1 MTPEREGRGP
11 RQDKAG
17 PVLRS
22 EAKGKAETEPKRSG
36 PSWKKTAA
44 RMRKE
49 AQPETAVPA
58 PKELAA
64 VSYTHLT
71 LPTKA

>member
-22 EAKGKAETEPKRSG
+22 EAKGKAKAEAEPKRSG
-36 PSWKKTAA
+36 PSWKKDGGPHEE
-44 RMRKE
+44 RG
-49 AQPETAVPA
+49 PA
-58 PKELAA
+58 GDGGPDFG
-64 VSYTHLT
+64 SR
-71 LPTKA
+71 